1 MLHLGGLPTW
11 HRYKESACQ
20 CRRCE
25 FDSWVGKIPWR
36 RKWQPIPVFLPEES
50 DGQRSLEDY
59 SPQCR
64 KSWTWLSDRTCTH
77 MPTPSG
83 AVLPKPLV
91 TCSTPLRA
99 ASFPVGREGP
109 SPLPAFIHR
118 ELANK
123 KCGTKFSE
131 AWASHCYHREETN
144 KLPMNKTNGKKNT
157 LNWRGFL
164 SEIQRGKVK
173 FWLWRSNPGPVTW
186 PDQVSSPFGIH
197 LYFLGVKM
205 GTGQIP
211 NTRG

>member
-11 HRYKESACQ
+11 HRCKESACQ

-109 SPLPAFIHR
+109 PRSLHSSTGSWQTRNVVQSSLKRGHPTVITGRRPTSYQWIKLMVRRTLWI
-118 ELANK
+118 E
-123 KCGTKFSE
+123 E
-131 AWASHCYHREETN
+131 ASCQKSKEE
-144 KLPMNKTNGKKNT
+144 K
-157 LNWRGFL
+157 
-164 SEIQRGKVK
+164 
-173 FWLWRSNPGPVTW
+173 
-186 PDQVSSPFGIH
+186 
-197 LYFLGVKM
+197 
-205 GTGQIP
+205 
-211 NTRG
+211 